1 MQISEFCIKRPVFAW
16 VLTLIVVLLGL
27 VTGNRMAVQQYPKM
41 SKNKITVKINY
52 YGAGPEVMENQ
63 VTRVVEEA
71 VAGIEG
77 IETIESKSDSE
88 NSEVTMEI
96 SETRDIDLA
105 ANDIRERL
113 SKWDDKFPDAAQS
126 PIITKAGSSEKSILS
141 LALISDNMNESELYT
156 YAKNEISHE
165 LEAVPG
171 VARVDIYGAG
181 DYQMAIRLD
190 PQKLAFYKFTVVDVL
205 TALRKQNIE
214 WPAGK
219 FVNKTREYVVT
230 TVADLQD
237 PEEFNELPI
246 TNKQGKIIKLKDV
259 GEAKLDKSNKRVLS
273 RFNGKKVVSLSV
285 IAQSSANPIQ
295 IAHDVKKVHQKIQKR
310 LTDGIKFL
318 VAYDTTTFIERS
330 LNEVVR
336 TIFESVL
343 LVVFVVFIFLRSLR
357 ASIIPLITVPIS
369 LVGALF
375 IMYLCNF
382 TINSMTLMAM
392 VLAIGLVVDDAIV
405 ILENAY
411 KFIEKGKTP
420 VKAAIEGTNEVS
432 FAVIAMTLTLC
443 AVYAPVALA
452 RGLTGKLLTEFSITL
467 AGAVLLSGFIALTLS
482 PMMCSRMLVSEKDEM
497 ARRSKMPVF
506 FQKLANFFDF
516 SNAIKGIEQGYETA
530 LKWTLDHKM
539 KVATWAIV
547 FSMFGYNVYYFMP
560 REQLPYQD
568 SQMLRFDGHAPQTA
582 TLQFTQKY
590 VDEVDKIM
598 GQIPEISN
606 RQYDITNPSFDG
618 VALLKERSDRS
629 TEDVVKELTA
639 KAQDIPGIDIRFS
652 AGSGVSDDSSKIVSF
667 VVRGNKSHRELREI
681 TDNLIRVIYANN
693 LANSIRST
701 ARNEAED
708 YVVEVLRDK
717 ASAMNLDPR
726 DISDTISGL
735 LQGAVATRFKKDN
748 KTYDVKVQI
757 NDDFKRAPNQLND
770 IFAKAWSRANGGED
784 VLIPLPELIN
794 VTARSGPVSIYRYN
808 RARANTVLTFLP
820 PNVSLGEGID
830 RIQQLAKDTLPEDVF
845 MEFIGDTKKF
855 LTESDTMFLIFL
867 LALSFIYLVMA
878 AQFESWRDPLIIMF
892 TVPLALVGGVIA
904 LKFLPQGTINMFSN
918 IGFLTLIGLITKHGI
933 LMVDF
938 ANKQMNDGKSAHE
951 AITISACRRLRPILM
966 TTLAMVLGSLPLAL
980 ARGAGCE
987 IRRPLGV
994 VIVGGM
1000 SVGTFFTIFV
1010 IPIIYTAFARFKRK
1024 TPVTE

>member
-1 MQISEFCIKRPVFAW
+1 MKLSEFCIKRPVFAW

-27 VTGNRMAVQQYPKM
+27 VTGSRMAVQQYPKM
-41 SKNKITVKINY
+41 SKNRITVKINY
-52 YGAGPEVMENQ
+52 YGAGPEIMENQ
-63 VTRVVEEA
+63 VTKIVEEA

-88 NSEVTMEI
+88 NSEVTMEV
-96 SETRDIDLA
+96 SETRDIDSV
-105 ANDIRERL
+105 ANDIRDRL
-113 SKWDDKFPDAAQS
+113 SKWDDRFPDAAQS
-126 PIITKAGSSEKSILS
+126 PILTKAGSGEKSILS
-141 LALISDNMNESELYT
+141 LALISDNMNESELYS
-156 YAKNEISHE
+156 YAKSEISHV

-171 VARVDIYGAG
+171 VARIDVYGAG

-190 PQKLAFYKFTVVDVL
+190 PQKLAFYKFTVVDVMN
-205 TALRKQNIE
+205 ALKKQNVE

-219 FVNKTREYVVT
+219 FVNKTREYVIT

-246 TNKQGKIIKLKDV
+246 TNKQGKIIKLRDV

-273 RFNGKKVVSLSV
+273 RFNGQKVVSLSV

-295 IAHDVKKVHQKIQKR
+295 IAHDVKKAHIELQKR
-310 LTDGIKFL
+310 LPDGIKLL

-336 TIFESVL
+336 TIFEAIL

-357 ASIIPLITVPIS
+357 ASIIPLITVPVS

-411 KFIEKGKTP
+411 KFIEGGKKP
-420 VKAAIEGTNEVS
+420 VNAAIEGTNEVS

-452 RGLTGKLLTEFSITL
+452 KGLTGKMLSEFSITL

-482 PMMCSRMLVSEKDEM
+482 PMMCSRMLVSEKEELE
-497 ARRSKMPVF
+497 RRNKMPKAF
-506 FQKLANFFDF
+506 RKLANMFDF
-516 SNAIKGIEQGYETA
+516 SNVINSIEKGYTKA
-530 LKWTLDHKM
+530 LAWTLAHKA
-539 KVATWAIV
+539 KVTTWAV
-547 FSMFGYNVYYFMP
+547 LFSMFGYSVYYFMP

-568 SQMLRFDGHAPQTA
+568 VQMLRFDGHGPQTA
-582 TLQFTQKY
+582 TLAFTQKY
-590 VDEVDKIM
+590 VDELDRILGK
-598 GQIPEISN
+598 IPEIKN

-618 VALLKERSDRS
+618 VALLHERTERS
-629 TEDVVKELTA
+629 TNDVVKEINE
-639 KAQDIPGIDIRFS
+639 KVPYIPGIDVRVS
-652 AGSGVSDDSSKIVSF
+652 AGSGINDDSSKIVSF

-681 TDNLIRVIYANN
+681 TGNLISAIYANN
-693 LANSIRST
+693 MASGIRST

-735 LQGAVATRFKKDN
+735 LQGAVATRFKKDG

-757 NDDFKRAPNQLND
+757 NDEFKKTPNQLD
-770 IFAKAWSRANGGED
+770 GIFAKAWSRANGGED

-794 VTARSGPVSIYRYN
+794 ITPRSGPVSIYRYN
-808 RARANTVLTFLP
+808 RARANTVLTLLQP
-820 PNVSLGEGID
+820 DVSLGEGIE
-830 RIQQLAKDTLPEDVF
+830 RVQKIAKDTLPDDVF
-845 MEFIGDTKKF
+845 VEFIGDTKKF
-855 LTESDTMFLIFL
+855 LTESDTMMLIFL

-878 AQFESWRDPLIIMF
+878 AQFESWRDPFIIMF
-892 TVPLALVGGVIA
+892 TVPLALVGGVIS

-938 ANKQMNDGKSAHE
+938 ANKQMDVGKTAQE
-951 AITISACRRLRPILM
+951 AITNAANRRLRPILM

-1000 SVGTFFTIFV
+1000 TIGTLFTVFVLPVIYIF
-1010 IPIIYTAFARFKRK
+1010 FARFRRK
-1024 TPVTE
+1024 KLVVE